1 VPRKFRQTFPLVL
14 ACALGVAIASG
25 GATRNWR
32 AAIQQSAPPA
42 LDTLQSPLSSPAPG
56 QSSPTLNVV
65 VLDPAHG
72 GSDLGARGATG
83 IDESAIVLDFARAI
97 RASLEATGLRVV
109 QTRIGDDGPSFDDR
123 STTANAQ
130 RGAVFI
136 SLHVSSTGP
145 NGQVRVYSEPPPNAM
160 DATAPIAPGALPL
173 SFPYQNGMLPWD
185 KAQMP
190 YAAASRK
197 LAELAQ
203 AALAKKF
210 SGSPG
215 TPLYAPVRQLRTVA
229 APAIA
234 IEVSSVS
241 VAKREDLLQ
250 MTNGL
255 ADCVAQSVAAF
266 RPIYQASAH

>member
-1 VPRKFRQTFPLVL
+1 MGAAVTGGLAWRGAFAARRQ
-14 ACALGVAIASG
+14 AS
-25 GATRNWR
+25 
-32 AAIQQSAPPA
+32 PPQA
-42 LDTLQSPLSSPAPG
+42 PAPG
-56 QSSPTLNVV
+56 ATAPQQAGPALNVV

-83 IDESAIVLDFARAI
+83 IDEAPLVLDFARAV
-97 RASLEATGLRVV
+97 RASLEAQGLRVV
-109 QTRIGDDGPSFDDR
+109 QTRIGDEDPSFDDR
-123 STTANAQ
+123 SATANAQ

-145 NGQVRVYSEPPPNAM
+145 NGQVRVYSEPQAIAS
-160 DATAPIAPGALPL
+160 DATPPAAL
-173 SFPYQNGMLPWD
+173 SFPSQNGMLPWD
-185 KAQMP
+185 RAQTP

-203 AALAKKF
+203 AALAQKF
-210 SGSPG
+210 AGSPG
-215 TPLYAPVRQLRTVA
+215 IPMYSSVRQLRTVA

-234 IEVSSVS
+234 IEISSVS

-255 ADCVAQSVAAF
+255 ADCVAQAVAAF
-266 RPIYQASAH
+266 RPVYQAGAH